1 MKFTLSWL
9 KTHLFTDA
17 SATIIAEKLTS
28 LGLELESL
36 DDPSARLKGFVVG
49 HVIEA
54 GKHPNADRLKLCKV
68 DAGNGK
74 ILQVV
79 CGAPNAREGLK
90 VVLAQPGTVIPLT
103 GEALKAGKVRDVES
117 QAMMCSWREL
127 KMGEDHDG
135 IIELP
140 AETPVGIPLAD
151 AIAHEP
157 RSQVSLGVSAS
168 ERVASGGLAARLDPL
183 FDISV
188 TPNRADALGVRG
200 VARDLA
206 AIGVGTLEKLIVDP
220 VPGTFDSPSKVIL
233 EESGCPLFGGR
244 WIRGVK
250 NGESPEWLKARLT
263 SIGLKPISALVDI
276 TNFFTFD
283 LNRPLHVFDAGKISG
298 DLTVR
303 LAREGETL
311 LALNGKT
318 LSLSPQM
325 TVIADANGVQSIGG
339 VMGGEHTGVS
349 ETTTDVF
356 LEAALFEP
364 AKVATTGRV
373 LGLDSDARYRFERG
387 VDPAFVLPALDL
399 ATRMIIEICG
409 GEASHPLVAGSIP
422 AAKPSVAFRPARVKQ
437 LGGVDPEPEAM
448 RQMLTAIGCGVSGEG
463 DVWDVSLPSWRVDLS
478 AEHDLVEEV
487 LRLHGYDN
495 IPVVGLDRPA
505 VPRPVLTSTQR
516 RITWL
521 RRALASRGLNET
533 VTWSF
538 LSQDKAKLF
547 GGGQTEL
554 VLANPIASDLDTMR
568 PSVLPNLL
576 SAVARNA
583 DRGFKDVA
591 LFEIG
596 AQFKGDRPEDQ
607 QTIAAGLRSGQTALR
622 HWSGTPR
629 TWDALDAKAD
639 ALAAIGAAQGPTDS
653 LQVFAEA
660 PAWYHPGRSGSLKLG
675 NKTVAWFGEIHPRI
689 LAAFDIKEAVVG
701 FEIVLDML
709 PPLKVKA
716 GKGKAGFR
724 PPALQS
730 VERDFAFVVDATVP
744 ADQVL
749 RAAKNADKA
758 LITGVSLFDVYEGQ
772 HMEQGKKSLAIQV
785 TLQPTDKTLTDVEIE
800 AVAAKVVEAVVKAT
814 GGALRG

>member
-9 KTHLFTDA
+9 KTHLFTTA
-17 SATIIAEKLTS
+17 SAAEIAEKLTS

-49 HVIEA
+49 HVLEA

-68 DAGNGK
+68 DMGGK
-74 ILQVV
+74 VLQVV

-90 VVLAQPGTVIPLT
+90 VVLALPGTIIPIT
-103 GEALKAGKVRDVES
+103 GEALKVGKVRDYES
-117 QAMMCSWREL
+117 QGMMCSWREL
-127 KMGEDHDG
+127 KMGEDHEG

-140 AETPVGIPLAD
+140 AEATVGAALVD
-151 AIAHEP
+151 AID
-157 RSQVSLGVSAS
+157 
-168 ERVASGGLAARLDPL
+168 LDPL

-200 VARDLA
+200 IARDLA
-206 AIGVGTLEKLIVDP
+206 AAGVGTLNDLKTDA
-220 VPGTFDSPSKVIL
+220 VPGSFDSPIKVIL
-233 EESGCPLFGGR
+233 EDSGCPLFGGR
-244 WIRGVK
+244 WIKGVK
-250 NGESPEWLKARLT
+250 NGESPDWLKARLT

-283 LNRPLHVFDAGKISG
+283 LNRPLHVFDAGKVAG

-303 LAREGETL
+303 YAKPGETL

-318 LSLSPQM
+318 LDLAPTM
-325 TVIADANGVQSIGG
+325 TVIADKTGVQSIGG

-356 LEAALFEP
+356 LEAALFDP
-364 AKVATTGRV
+364 AKVAATGRA
-373 LGLDSDARYRFERG
+373 LGLESDARYRFERG
-387 VDPAFVLPALDL
+387 VDPGFVLPALDL
-399 ATRMIIEICG
+399 ATRMILEICG
-409 GEASHPLVAGSIP
+409 GRASHPLVAGKVP
-422 AAKPSVAFRPARVKQ
+422 AAKDSVAFRPARVAQ
-437 LGGVDPEPEAM
+437 LGGVHPEPQAM
-448 RQMLTAIGCGVSGEG
+448 RDALTALGCGVSGEG
-463 DVWDVSLPSWRVDLS
+463 DVWHVSLPSWRVDLS

-487 LRLHGYDN
+487 LRLHGYDS

-505 VPRPVLTSTQR
+505 VARPVLTPTQR

-533 VTWSF
+533 VTWAF
-538 LSQDKAKLF
+538 LSNDKAKLF
-547 GGGQTEL
+547 GGGQPEL

-568 PSVLPNLL
+568 PSLLPNLL
-576 SAVARNA
+576 AAAARNG

-596 AQFKGDRPEDQ
+596 AQYKGDKPEDQ
-607 QTIAAGLRSGQTALR
+607 QAIAAGLRAGQTGPR
-622 HWSGTPR
+622 HWSGAAR

-639 ALAAIGAAQGPTDS
+639 VLAAIAAAQGPTDS

-675 NKTVAWFGEIHPRI
+675 NRTVAWFGEIHPRI
-689 LAAFDIKEAVVG
+689 LAAFDIKDAVVG
-701 FEIVLDML
+701 FELLLDVL

-724 PPALQS
+724 PAALQA
-730 VERDFAFVVDATVP
+730 VERDFAFVVDVPVP
-744 ADQVL
+744 ADAVL

-758 LITGVSLFDVYEGQ
+758 LISAVSLFDVYEGQ
-772 HMEQGKKSLAIQV
+772 HMEPGKKSLAIQV
-785 TLQPTDKTLTDVEIE
+785 TLQPTDKTLTDAEIE
-800 AVAAKVVEAVVKAT
+800 AVAVKVVEAVVKAT
-814 GGALRG
+814 GGVLRG

>member
-17 SATIIAEKLTS
+17 SAQEIAIKLTE

-36 DDPSARLKGFVVG
+36 EDPAARLAGFVVG

-90 VVLAQPGTVIPLT
+90 VVLAQPGTIIPIT

-127 KMGEDHDG
+127 KMGEEHDG
-135 IIELP
+135 IIEL
-140 AETPVGIPLAD
+140 AADAPVGAPITD
-151 AIAHEP
+151 VIAI
-157 RSQVSLGVSAS
+157 
-168 ERVASGGLAARLDPL
+168 DPL

-200 VARDLA
+200 IARDLA
-206 AIGVGTLEKLIVDP
+206 AIGVGTLNDLPLDP
-220 VPGTFDSPSKVIL
+220 VPGVFDSPSKVIL

-250 NGESPEWLKARLT
+250 NGESPQWLKDRLT

-283 LNRPLHVFDAGKISG
+283 LNRPLHVFDAGKLAG

-303 LAREGETL
+303 YARDGETL
-311 LALNGKT
+311 VALNGKALT
-318 LSLSPQM
+318 LSSQM
-325 TVIADANGVQSIGG
+325 TVIADKNGVQSIGG
-339 VMGGEHTGVS
+339 VMGGEQTGVS
-349 ETTTDVF
+349 ETTTDMF

-364 AKVATTGRV
+364 NKVAVTGRT
-373 LGLDSDARYRFERG
+373 LGLDSDARHRFERG

-399 ATRMIIEICG
+399 ATRMIIDICG
-409 GEASHPLVAGSIP
+409 GEASHPLVAGSVPP
-422 AAKPSVAFRPARVKQ
+422 AKAPVAFRPARVKQ
-437 LGGVDPEPEAM
+437 LGGVDVEPEAM
-448 RQMLTAIGCGVSGEG
+448 RRMLAAIGCGVSGQG
-463 DVWDVSLPSWRVDLS
+463 DLWEVSLPSWRLDMT

-487 LRLHGYDN
+487 LRLNGYDN
-495 IPVVGLDRPA
+495 IPVASLDRPA
-505 VPRPVLTSTQR
+505 VPRPVLTTTQR
-516 RITWL
+516 RTAWL

-538 LSQDKAKLF
+538 LSQDQAKLF
-547 GGGQTEL
+547 GGGQPEL
-554 VLANPIASDLDTMR
+554 ILANPIASDLDTMR

-576 SAVARNA
+576 AAIARNA
-583 DRGFKDVA
+583 ARGFKDA
-591 LFEIG
+591 GLFEIG
-596 AQFKGDRPEDQ
+596 AAFKGERPEDQ
-607 QTIAAGLRSGQTALR
+607 QSIAAGLRAGRASPR

-629 TWDALDAKAD
+629 LYDALDAKAD
-639 ALAAIGAAQGPTDS
+639 ALAAIGAAQGPTES

-689 LAAFDIKEAVVG
+689 LSAYGIEERVVG
-701 FEIVLDML
+701 FEIDLGML
-709 PPLKVKA
+709 PPIKVKA
-716 GKGKAGFR
+716 TRGKGAFN
-724 PPALQS
+724 PPSLQALD
-730 VERDFAFVVDATVP
+730 RDFAFVVDSKVTAES
-744 ADQVL
+744 VL

-758 LITGVSLFDVYEGQ
+758 LIAGVSLFDVYEGQ
-772 HMEQGKKSLAIQV
+772 HMEPGKKSLAIQV
-785 TLQPTDKTLTDVEIE
+785 TLQPTDKTLTDAEIE

-814 GGALRG
+814 GGVLRG

>member
-17 SATIIAEKLTS
+17 SAQAIAEKLTE

-36 DDPSARLKGFVVG
+36 DDPAARLQGFVVG
-49 HVIEA
+49 HVLEA

-68 DAGNGK
+68 DAGGGK
-74 ILQVV
+74 VLQVV

-90 VVLAQPGTVIPLT
+90 VVLAQPGTVIPIT

-127 KMGEDHDG
+127 KMGEDHEG

-140 AETPVGIPLAD
+140 ADSPVGAKLVE
-151 AIAHEP
+151 AID
-157 RSQVSLGVSAS
+157 
-168 ERVASGGLAARLDPL
+168 LDPL

-200 VARDLA
+200 IARDLA
-206 AIGVGTLEKLIVDP
+206 AVGVGTLEDLPIDP

-250 NGESPEWLKARLT
+250 NGESPDWLKARLL

-283 LNRPLHVFDAGKISG
+283 LNRPLHVFDAGKIAG

-303 LAREGETL
+303 YAREGET
-311 LALNGKT
+311 
-318 LSLSPQM
+318 
-325 TVIADANGVQSIGG
+325 VIADGNGVQSIGG

-349 ETTTDVF
+349 EATTDVF

-364 AKVATTGRV
+364 HKVAVTGRT
-373 LGLDSDARYRFERG
+373 LGLDSDARHRFERG

-399 ATRMIIEICG
+399 ATRMILDICG
-409 GEASHPLVAGSIP
+409 GEASHPIAAGQVPP
-422 AAKPSVAFRPARVKQ
+422 ARPPVAFRPVRVKQ

-463 DVWDVSLPSWRVDLS
+463 EVWEVSLPSWRLDLA

-487 LRLHGYDN
+487 LRLYGYDR
-495 IPVVGLDRPA
+495 IPVVSLDRPM
-505 VPRPVLTSTQR
+505 VPRPVLTPAQR
-516 RITWL
+516 RTGWL

-538 LSQDKAKLF
+538 LSNDQARLF
-547 GGGQTEL
+547 GGGQAEL

-576 SAVARNA
+576 AAVARNA
-583 DRGFKDVA
+583 DRGFKDSG

-596 AQFKGDRPEDQ
+596 AAFKGERPEDQ
-607 QTIAAGLRSGQTALR
+607 QSIAAGLRAGHAGPR
-622 HWSGTPR
+622 HWSGAPR
-629 TWDALDAKAD
+629 EWDALDAKAD
-639 ALAAIGAAQGPTDS
+639 ALAAIAAAQGPTDS
-653 LQVFAEA
+653 LQVVAGA
-660 PAWYHPGRSGSLKLG
+660 PSWYHPGRSGSLKLG
-675 NKTVAWFGEIHPRI
+675 NKIVAWFGEIHPRI
-689 LAAFDIKEAVVG
+689 LAHYDIEGRVVG
-701 FEIVLDML
+701 FEIDLGQL

-716 GKGKAGFR
+716 NRAKPAFR
-724 PPALQS
+724 PPALQP
-730 VERDFAFVVDATVP
+730 VERDFAFVVDAAVT
-744 ADQVL
+744 AEAVL

-758 LITGVSLFDVYEGQ
+758 LIAGVSLFDVYQGQ
-772 HMEQGKKSLAIQV
+772 HMEPGKKSLAIQV
-785 TLQPTDKTLTDVEIE
+785 TLQPIDKTLTDAEIE

>member
-1 MKFTLSWL
+1 V
-9 KTHLFTDA
+9 
-17 SATIIAEKLTS
+17 KLTE

-36 DDPSARLKGFVVG
+36 DDPAARLKGFVVG
-49 HVIEA
+49 HVLEA

-68 DAGNGK
+68 DAGGGK

-90 VVLAQPGTVIPLT
+90 VALAQPGTIIPIT

-140 AETPVGIPLAD
+140 EDAPVGAPLAQ
-151 AIAHEP
+151 AIA
-157 RSQVSLGVSAS
+157 
-168 ERVASGGLAARLDPL
+168 LDPL

-200 VARDLA
+200 IARDLA
-206 AIGVGTLEKLIVDP
+206 AIGVGTLEDLPLDP

-233 EESGCPLFGGR
+233 EQSGCPLFGGR
-244 WIRGVK
+244 WIKGVK
-250 NGESPEWLKARLT
+250 NGESPAWLKARLT

-283 LNRPLHVFDAGKISG
+283 LNRPLHVFDAGKIAG

-303 LAREGETL
+303 YARDGETL

-318 LSLSPQM
+318 LTLDAGM
-325 TVIADANGVQSIGG
+325 TVIADKNGVQSVGG

-349 ETTTDVF
+349 ATTTDVF

-364 AKVATTGRV
+364 HKVAVTGRK
-373 LGLDSDARYRFERG
+373 LGLDSDARHRFERG
-387 VDPAFVLPALDL
+387 VDPGFVLPGLDL
-399 ATRMIIEICG
+399 ATRMILDICG
-409 GEASHPLVAGSIP
+409 GEASHPLVAGSVP
-422 AAKPSVAFRPARVKQ
+422 DAKPPVAFRPARVKQ

-487 LRLHGYDN
+487 LRLYGYDL
-495 IPVVGLDRPA
+495 IPVVSLDRPA
-505 VPRPVLTSTQR
+505 VPRPVLTLTQR
-516 RITWL
+516 RTTWL

-538 LSQDKAKLF
+538 LSQDQAKLF
-547 GGGQTEL
+547 GGGQAEL

-576 SAVARNA
+576 AAVARNA
-583 DRGFKDVA
+583 ARGFKDA
-591 LFEIG
+591 GLFEIG
-596 AQFKGDRPEDQ
+596 AAFKGERPEDQ
-607 QTIAAGLRSGQTALR
+607 QSIAAGLRAGRAAPR
-622 HWSGTPR
+622 HWSGNPR
-629 TWDALDAKAD
+629 AWDALDAKAD
-639 ALAAIGAAQGPTDS
+639 ALAAIGAAQGPTES
-653 LQVFAEA
+653 LQVVAEA

-675 NKTVAWFGEIHPRI
+675 NKIVAWFGEIHPRI
-689 LAAFDIKEAVVG
+689 LAAYDIEERVVG
-701 FEIVLDML
+701 FEIDLGQL

-716 GKGKAGFR
+716 TRAKAAFR
-724 PPALQS
+724 PPALQP
-730 VERDFAFVVDATVP
+730 VERDFAFVVDAKVG

-758 LITGVSLFDVYEGQ
+758 LINSVSLFDVYEGQ
-772 HMEQGKKSLAIQV
+772 HMEPGKKSLAIQV
-785 TLQPTDKTLTDVEIE
+785 VLQPTDKTLTDAEID

-814 GGALRG
+814 GGVLRS

>member
-9 KTHLFTDA
+9 KTHLFTEE
-17 SATIIAEKLTS
+17 SAQTIAEKLTS

-36 DDPSARLKGFVVG
+36 DDPTARLKGFVVG
-49 HVIEA
+49 HVLEA

-68 DAGNGK
+68 DAGGGK

-90 VVLAQPGTVIPLT
+90 VVLAQPGTVIPIT
-103 GEALKAGKVRDVES
+103 GEALKAGRVRDVES

-140 AETPVGIPLAD
+140 ADAPVGAPLAE
-151 AIAHEP
+151 AID
-157 RSQVSLGVSAS
+157 
-168 ERVASGGLAARLDPL
+168 LDPL

-200 VARDLA
+200 IARDLA
-206 AIGVGTLEKLIVDP
+206 AIGVGTLEDLPLDP

-250 NGESPEWLKARLT
+250 NGESPDWLKARLT

-283 LNRPLHVFDAGKISG
+283 LNRPLHVFDAGQIAG

-303 LAREGETL
+303 YARDGETL

-318 LSLSPQM
+318 LTLESGM
-325 TVIADANGVQSIGG
+325 TVIADKNGVQSIGG
-339 VMGGEHTGVS
+339 VMGGEQTGVCAA
-349 ETTTDVF
+349 TTDVF

-364 AKVATTGRV
+364 NKVAVTGRK
-373 LGLDSDARYRFERG
+373 LGLESDARHRFERG
-387 VDPAFVLPALDL
+387 VDPGFVLPGLDL
-399 ATRMIIEICG
+399 ATRMILDICG
-409 GEASHPLVAGSIP
+409 GEASHPLVAGKVP
-422 AAKPSVAFRPARVKQ
+422 DAKPAVAFRPARVKQ
-437 LGGVDPEPEAM
+437 LGGVDPEPEAI
-448 RQMLTAIGCGVSGEG
+448 RQMLSAIGCGVSGEG

-487 LRLHGYDN
+487 LRLYGYDL

-505 VPRPVLTSTQR
+505 VPRPVLTPTQR
-516 RITWL
+516 RTAWL
-521 RRALASRGLNET
+521 RRALAARGLNET

-538 LSQDKAKLF
+538 LSQDQAKLF
-547 GGGQTEL
+547 GGGQPAL

-576 SAVARNA
+576 AAVARNA
-583 DRGFKDVA
+583 ARGFKDA
-591 LFEIG
+591 GLFEIG
-596 AQFKGDRPEDQ
+596 AAFKGERPEDQ
-607 QTIAAGLRSGQTALR
+607 QSIAAGLRAGRASPR
-622 HWSGTPR
+622 HWSGSPR
-629 TWDALDAKAD
+629 PYDALDAKAD
-639 ALAAIGAAQGPTDS
+639 ALAALGAAQGPTES
-653 LQVFAEA
+653 LQISTDA
-660 PAWYHPGRSGSLKLG
+660 PVWYHPGRSGSLKLG

-689 LAAFDIKEAVVG
+689 LAAYDIEERVVG
-701 FEIVLDML
+701 FEIDLGQL

-716 GKGKAGFR
+716 TRAKAAFH
-724 PPALQS
+724 PPALQP
-730 VERDFAFVVDATVP
+730 VERDFAFVVDISVA

-758 LITGVSLFDVYEGQ
+758 LINAVSLFDVYEGQ
-772 HMEQGKKSLAIQV
+772 HMEPGKKSLAIQV
-785 TLQPTDKTLTDVEIE
+785 VLQPTDKTLTDADIE

-814 GGALRG
+814 GGVLRS

>member
-17 SATIIAEKLTS
+17 SAQTIAVKLTE
-28 LGLELESL
+28 LGLELEYL
-36 DDPSARLKGFVVG
+36 DDPSARLSGFVVG
-49 HVIEA
+49 HVLEA

-90 VVLAQPGTVIPLT
+90 VVLAQPGTIIPIT

-140 AETPVGIPLAD
+140 ADAPVGAPLAD
-151 AIAHEP
+151 VIE
-157 RSQVSLGVSAS
+157 
-168 ERVASGGLAARLDPL
+168 LDPL

-200 VARDLA
+200 IARDLA
-206 AIGVGTLEKLIVDP
+206 AIGVGTLEDLPLDP
-220 VPGTFDSPSKVIL
+220 VPGAFESPAKVIL

-244 WIRGVK
+244 WIKGVK
-250 NGESPEWLKARLT
+250 NGESPDWLKARLT

-283 LNRPLHVFDAGKISG
+283 LNRPLHVFDAGKVSG

-303 LAREGETL
+303 LAKDGETL

-318 LSLSPQM
+318 LTLSSQM
-325 TVIADANGVQSIGG
+325 TVIADKTGVLSIGG

-364 AKVATTGRV
+364 NKVATTGRV
-373 LGLDSDARYRFERG
+373 LGLDSDARHRFERG

-399 ATRMIIEICG
+399 ATRMILNLCG
-409 GEASHPLVAGSIP
+409 GEASHPLVAGSVPDARAPI
-422 AAKPSVAFRPARVKQ
+422 AFRPARVKQ

-463 DVWDVSLPSWRVDLS
+463 DVWEVSLPSWRLDMN

-487 LRLHGYDN
+487 LRLYGYDR

-505 VPRPVLTSTQR
+505 VPRPVLTPTQR
-516 RITWL
+516 RTTWL

-538 LSQDKAKLF
+538 LSQDQAKLF
-547 GGGQTEL
+547 GGGQAEL
-554 VLANPIASDLDTMR
+554 ILANPIASDLDTMR

-576 SAVARNA
+576 AAVARNA
-583 DRGFKDVA
+583 ARGFKDVG

-596 AQFKGDRPEDQ
+596 AAFKGERPEDQ
-607 QTIAAGLRSGQTALR
+607 QSIAAGLRAGRSSPR
-622 HWSGTPR
+622 HWSGSPR
-629 TWDALDAKAD
+629 PWDALDAKAD
-639 ALAAIGAAQGPTDS
+639 ALAAIGAAQGPTES
-653 LQVFAEA
+653 LQISTDA

-675 NKTVAWFGEIHPRI
+675 NKVVAWFGEIHPRI
-689 LAAFDIKEAVVG
+689 LAAYDIEERVVG
-701 FEIVLDML
+701 FEIDLGQL

-716 GKGKAGFR
+716 TRAKAAFH
-724 PPALQS
+724 PPALQP
-730 VERDFAFVVDATVP
+730 VERDFAFVVDSKIG

-758 LITGVSLFDVYEGQ
+758 LINAVSLFDVYEGQ
-772 HMEQGKKSLAIQV
+772 HMEPGKKSLAIQV
-785 TLQPTDKTLTDVEIE
+785 VLQPTDKTLTDAEIE
-800 AVAAKVVEAVVKAT
+800 AVATKVVEAVVKAT
-814 GGALRG
+814 GGVLRS

>member
-9 KTHLFTDA
+9 KTHLFTTA
-17 SATIIAEKLTS
+17 SADEIAVKLTE

-36 DDPSARLKGFVVG
+36 DNPAARLKGFVVG
-49 HVIEA
+49 HVLIA
-54 GKHPNADRLKLCKV
+54 DKHPNADRLKLCKV
-68 DAGNGK
+68 DAGHGK

-90 VVLAQPGTVIPLT
+90 VVLAQPGTIIPIT

-127 KMGEDHDG
+127 KMGEDHEG

-140 AETPVGIPLAD
+140 ADAPVGAALAD
-151 AIAHEP
+151 AID
-157 RSQVSLGVSAS
+157 
-168 ERVASGGLAARLDPL
+168 LDPL

-188 TPNRADALGVRG
+188 TPNRGDALGVRG
-200 VARDLA
+200 IARDLA
-206 AIGVGTLEKLIVDP
+206 AIGVGTLNALPIDP

-244 WIRGVK
+244 WIKGVK
-250 NGESPEWLKARLT
+250 NGESPDWLKARLT

-303 LAREGETL
+303 YARPGETL

-318 LSLSPQM
+318 LDLQPFM
-325 TVIADANGVQSIGG
+325 TVIADKNGVQSIGG

-349 ETTTDVF
+349 ESTADVF

-364 AKVATTGRV
+364 HKVAITGRT
-373 LGLDSDARYRFERG
+373 LGLDSDARHRFERG

-399 ATRMIIEICG
+399 ATRMLIEICG
-409 GEASHPLVAGSIP
+409 GEASHPIVAGKIP
-422 AAKPSVAFRPARVKQ
+422 GPRDPIAFRPARVKQ
-437 LGGVDPEPEAM
+437 LGGVDPEPQAM
-448 RQMLTAIGCGVSGEG
+448 RDMLSAIGCGVAGEG
-463 DVWDVSLPSWRVDLS
+463 AEWHVNLPSWRLDLT

-487 LRLHGYDN
+487 LRLYGYDR
-495 IPVVGLDRPA
+495 IPVVGLDRPS
-505 VPRPVLTSTQR
+505 VPRPVLTPAQR
-516 RITWL
+516 RTGWL

-533 VTWSF
+533 VTWAF
-538 LSQDKAKLF
+538 LPNDKAKLF
-547 GGGQTEL
+547 GGGQPEL
-554 VLANPIASDLDTMR
+554 VLSNPIASDLDTMR

-576 SAVARNA
+576 SAVARNS
-583 DRGFKDVA
+583 DRGFKDVG

-596 AQFKGDRPEDQ
+596 AAFKGDRPEDQ
-607 QTIAAGLRSGQTALR
+607 QSIAAGLRAGSVAPR
-622 HWSGTPR
+622 HWSGAAR
-629 TWDALDAKAD
+629 NWDALDAKAD
-639 ALAAIGAAQGPTDS
+639 ALAAIAAAQGPTDS
-653 LQVFAEA
+653 LQVVAEA
-660 PAWYHPGRSGSLKLG
+660 PSWYHPGRSGSLKLG

-689 LAAFDIKEAVVG
+689 LAAFGIKDSVVG
-701 FEIVLDML
+701 FEIDLGML
-709 PPLKVKA
+709 PPLKAKA
-716 GKGKAGFR
+716 GKAKAAFR
-724 PPALQS
+724 PAALQA
-730 VERDFAFVVDATVP
+730 VERDFAFVVDSGVA
-744 ADQVL
+744 ADSLL

-758 LITGVSLFDVYEGQ
+758 LIASVSLFDVYEGQ
-772 HMEQGKKSLAIQV
+772 HMEPGKKSLAIQV
-785 TLQPTDKTLTDVEIE
+785 TLQPIDKTLTDAEIE

-814 GGALRG
+814 GGVLRS

>member
-17 SATIIAEKLTS
+17 SAQTIAVKLTE

-36 DDPSARLKGFVVG
+36 DDPAARLKGFVVG
-49 HVIEA
+49 HVVEA

-68 DAGNGK
+68 DAGGGK

-90 VVLAQPGTVIPLT
+90 VVLAQPGTIIPIT

-140 AETPVGIPLAD
+140 ADAPVGAPLAEV
-151 AIAHEP
+151 IA
-157 RSQVSLGVSAS
+157 
-168 ERVASGGLAARLDPL
+168 LDPL

-200 VARDLA
+200 IARDLA
-206 AIGVGTLEKLIVDP
+206 AIGVGTLEDLPLDP

-244 WIRGVK
+244 WIKGVK
-250 NGESPEWLKARLT
+250 NGESPDWLKARLT

-283 LNRPLHVFDAGKISG
+283 LNRPLHVFDAGKIAG

-303 LAREGETL
+303 YARDGETL

-318 LSLSPQM
+318 LTLTPQM
-325 TVIADANGVQSIGG
+325 TVIADKNGVQSIGG

-364 AKVATTGRV
+364 YKVAVTGRT
-373 LGLDSDARYRFERG
+373 LGLESDARHRFERG
-387 VDPAFVLPALDL
+387 VDPGFVLPALDL
-399 ATRMIIEICG
+399 ATRMILEICG
-409 GEASHPLVAGSIP
+409 GEASHPLVAGSVP

-487 LRLHGYDN
+487 LRLYGYDL

-505 VPRPVLTSTQR
+505 VPRPVLTPTQR
-516 RITWL
+516 RTTWL

-538 LSQDKAKLF
+538 LSQDQAKLF
-547 GGGQTEL
+547 GGGQAEL

-576 SAVARNA
+576 AAVARNA
-583 DRGFKDVA
+583 ARGFKDA
-591 LFEIG
+591 GLFEIG
-596 AQFKGDRPEDQ
+596 AAFKGERPEDQ
-607 QTIAAGLRSGQTALR
+607 QSIAAGVRAGKASPR
-622 HWSGTPR
+622 HWSGSPR
-629 TWDALDAKAD
+629 AYDALDAKAD
-639 ALAAIGAAQGPTDS
+639 ALAAIGAAQGPTES
-653 LQVFAEA
+653 LQISTDA
-660 PAWYHPGRSGSLKLG
+660 PAWYHPGRSGSLKMG
-675 NKTVAWFGEIHPRI
+675 NKTIAWFGEIHPRI
-689 LAAFDIKEAVVG
+689 LAAYDIEERVVG
-701 FEIVLDML
+701 FEVDLGQL

-716 GKGKAGFR
+716 TRAKAAFH
-724 PPALQS
+724 PPALQP
-730 VERDFAFVVDATVP
+730 VERDFAFVVDAKIG

-749 RAAKNADKA
+749 RAAKTADKA
-758 LITGVSLFDVYEGQ
+758 LINSVSLFDVYEGQ
-772 HMEQGKKSLAIQV
+772 HMEPGKKSLAIGV
-785 TLQPTDKTLTDVEIE
+785 VLQPTDKTLTDAEIE
-800 AVAAKVVEAVVKAT
+800 AVATKVVEAVVKAT
-814 GGALRG
+814 GGVLRS

>member
-9 KTHLFTDA
+9 KTHLFTTA
-17 SATIIAEKLTS
+17 SAQEIAIKLTE

-49 HVIEA
+49 HVVEA

-68 DAGNGK
+68 DAGGGK

-90 VVLAQPGTVIPLT
+90 VVLAQPGTIIPIT

-140 AETPVGIPLAD
+140 LDAPVGAPLSE
-151 AIAHEP
+151 AID
-157 RSQVSLGVSAS
+157 
-168 ERVASGGLAARLDPL
+168 LDPL

-200 VARDLA
+200 IARDLA
-206 AIGVGTLEKLIVDP
+206 AIGVGTLEDLPIDP

-233 EESGCPLFGGR
+233 EESGCSLFGGR

-250 NGESPEWLKARLT
+250 NGESPDWLKARLT

-283 LNRPLHVFDAGKISG
+283 LNRPLHVFDAELISG

-303 LAREGETL
+303 YAKEGETL
-311 LALNGKT
+311 VALNGKT
-318 LSLSPQM
+318 LTLQPSM
-325 TVIADANGVQSIGG
+325 TVIADKNGVESIGG
-339 VMGGEHTGVS
+339 VMGGEPTGVS
-349 ETTTDVF
+349 ESTTDVF
-356 LEAALFEP
+356 LEAALFDP
-364 AKVATTGRV
+364 AKVAATGRT
-373 LGLDSDARYRFERG
+373 LALESDARHRFERG

-399 ATRMIIEICG
+399 ATRMILEICG
-409 GEASHPLVAGSIP
+409 GEASHPIVAGKVPDVRAPI
-422 AAKPSVAFRPARVKQ
+422 AFRPARVKQ

-448 RQMLTAIGCGVSGEG
+448 RQMLSAIGCGVAGEG
-463 DVWDVSLPSWRVDLS
+463 KIWEVSPPSWRLDIT

-495 IPVVGLDRPA
+495 IPVVSLERPM
-505 VPRPVLTSTQR
+505 VPRPVLTPTQR
-516 RITWL
+516 RTTWL

-538 LSQDKAKLF
+538 LSQDQAKLF
-547 GGGQTEL
+547 GGGQAEL
-554 VLANPIASDLDTMR
+554 ILANPIASDLDTMR

-576 SAVARNA
+576 AAIARNSA
-583 DRGFKDVA
+583 RGFKDA
-591 LFEIG
+591 GLFEIG
-596 AQFKGDRPEDQ
+596 AQFKGERPEDQ
-607 QTIAAGLRSGQTALR
+607 QSIAAGLRAGRTSAR
-622 HWSGTPR
+622 HWSGSPR
-629 TWDALDAKAD
+629 AWDALDAKAD

-653 LQVFAEA
+653 LQITTEA

-689 LAAFDIKEAVVG
+689 LGIYGIEERVVG
-701 FEIVLDML
+701 FEVDLGQL
-709 PPLKVKA
+709 PPLKIKA
-716 GKGKAGFR
+716 TRAKPVFS
-724 PPALQS
+724 PPALQA
-730 VERDFAFVVDATVP
+730 VERDFAFVVDSKIS
-744 ADQVL
+744 ADSVL

-758 LITGVSLFDVYEGQ
+758 LIAGVSLFDVYEGQ
-772 HMEQGKKSLAIQV
+772 HMEPGKKSLAIQV
-785 TLQPTDKTLTDVEIE
+785 TLQPTDKTLTDAEIE
-800 AVAAKVVEAVVKAT
+800 AVASKVVEAVVKAT
-814 GGALRG
+814 GGVLRS